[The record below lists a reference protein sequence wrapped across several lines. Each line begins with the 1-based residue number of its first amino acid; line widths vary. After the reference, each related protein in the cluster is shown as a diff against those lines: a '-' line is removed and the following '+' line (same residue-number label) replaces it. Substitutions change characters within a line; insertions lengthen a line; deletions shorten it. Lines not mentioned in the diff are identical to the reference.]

1 MLEPDHSFDLTAAI
15 YFPVDYQSLF
25 VTGATCTVSL
35 PLTCEIIADN
45 VIMISNIGKSKLLVH
60 RVTILGVANPSA
72 LTNTFIIN
80 TFQGQ

>member
-1 MLEPDHSFDLTAAI
+1 
-15 YFPVDYQSLF
+15 
-25 VTGATCTVSL
+25 
-35 PLTCEIIADN
+35 
-45 VIMISNIGKSKLLVH
+45 MISNIGKSKLLVH